1 MNSPKQKHI
10 LLCVLD
16 WGLGHATRCIPIIN
30 ELKRQGS
37 KVSIA
42 GSGASLSLLR
52 REFQKFDFHEL
63 PSYDVHYGRSGFFF
77 LKLGWQVPKI
87 LRVIRDEHNAIAKI
101 VQRIKP
107 DCIISDNRYG
117 CYAANVYSVFITH
130 QLNIQLPGMLK
141 WASGFTNAQHH
152 RLIRKFNACWVPDK
166 AQHTLTG
173 QLTMTRNLSARFI
186 GPLSRFAFQEI
197 KTEAGLVVGL
207 VSGPETQRTIFEN
220 LLRKQFESLSTPS
233 VIVRGLPQIE
243 FSNEQIGNVTLI
255 SHLPT
260 AELQEML
267 LQAEVVVARS
277 GYSTVMDLS
286 VLRKQRVIFIPT
298 TGQTEQEYLAA
309 QLSIKKIVVAK
320 DQDQFLLSQAL
331 HDLNSCHGFVN
342 AAEDITLLPEAVTD
356 LLTKI

>member
-10 LLCVLD
+10 LICLLD

-30 ELKRQGS
+30 ELTRQGT
-37 KVSIA
+37 KVTIA

-52 REFQKFDFHEL
+52 SEFPQFDFQEL
-63 PSYDVHYGRSGFFF
+63 PSYNVRYGRSKFFF

-87 LRVIRDEHNAIAKI
+87 LRVIRDEHNAVAKI
-101 VQRIKP
+101 VQHIKP

-141 WASGFTNAQHH
+141 WASGFTNALH
-152 RLIRKFNACWVPDK
+152 RHLIKKFNACWVPDN

-186 GPLSRFAFQEI
+186 GPLSRFTFQES

-220 LLRKQFESLSTPS
+220 HLRKQFEALSTPS

-243 FSNEQIGNVTLI
+243 FSSEQVGNIMLI

-260 AELQEML
+260 PQLQELLMRAEL
-267 LQAEVVVARS
+267 VIARS
-277 GYSTVMDLS
+277 GYSTVMDLT

-298 TGQTEQEYLAA
+298 PGQTEQEYLAA
-309 QLSIKKIVVAK
+309 ELSIQKIVVAK
-320 DQDQFLLSQAL
+320 DQDQFSLSQAL